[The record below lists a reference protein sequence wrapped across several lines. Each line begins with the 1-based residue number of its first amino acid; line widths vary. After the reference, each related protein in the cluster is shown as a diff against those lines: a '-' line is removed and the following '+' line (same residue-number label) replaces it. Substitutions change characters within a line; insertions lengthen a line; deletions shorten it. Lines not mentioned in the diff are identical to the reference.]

1 MWKAPFAVANIHLT
15 AEEQRWLDAN
25 RNQLILWFDAYYPP
39 IEFLGE
45 HGNFQGLGAD
55 IMAAMEKRLSIS
67 FIKKPAP
74 NWSEQLNAL
83 KNGDIHISPVIV
95 SSKDRAEYAFFSKPY
110 LSIPLVVITQKS
122 RKKAN
127 GLDNFDG
134 KRVAVVK
141 GYVSEKYLHNKF
153 DSRFE
158 IVPVSNI
165 AEGLRDT
172 AFGVVDAFV
181 GNLASA
187 AYYIDKN
194 NLPNLR
200 VAGSIGYEH
209 RLSFAVNKK
218 YPLLFSVMQ
227 KALHAVPPEEI
238 QNIRDR
244 WILLENKGILSK
256 REKRFLQFA
265 LSVTLFLIFI
275 LMLIAWC
282 LKNNLKKKVRALH
295 TAEAA
300 IKDQEDRLALAMKAT
315 QAAIWD
321 WYPLTGDAFF
331 SDEWFVI
338 LGYDPGEVE
347 PSFQGWADLTH
358 PDDLPGT
365 TGILNH
371 YLNKGGTGYYEA
383 QFRMRNKK
391 GEWRWILGKG
401 QAVEWDEEGAVT
413 RITGLNVD
421 IHSQKRVEE
430 ALKDSE
436 KKFSELFMLSPD
448 SIALFDLKTEQII
461 EVNES
466 FLKIFGYERREVLG
480 KTDQALLRYVRPDDR
495 EILFKRIH
503 KQEKTTNIE
512 IAFYRSDGEV
522 IRQLIS
528 GREVMING
536 QLVVMIIGRDVTE
549 LKKIEQ
555 MMIQTEKMVSLGGI
569 AAGIAH
575 EINNPLGIILQA
587 AQNLQIR
594 SRPDFPKNQEAA
606 EELGLDMDLMTK
618 YMRLHKMDAFIEDI
632 KQAAV
637 RAADI
642 IKRMLLFSRKSES
655 RRTVCHLP
663 AIVEN
668 ALSLVKNDFDLK
680 KTYDFKKISVNMHVE
695 RDVPKITCTETEI
708 EQVLLNLFRNAAQ
721 AMAEIPVPQPEPRID
736 IRISKHDNS
745 VCIEIQD
752 NGPGIPDHIKKRVME
767 PFFTTKGPGIGTG
780 LGLSVSYFIITR
792 GHGGQFTVSS
802 APGKGT
808 TFTID
813 LPCK

>member
-74 NWSEQLNAL
+74 NWSEQINAL

-122 RKKAN
+122 RKKTN

-244 WILLENKGILSK
+244 WILLENHGILSK
-256 REKRFLQFA
+256 KEKRFLQFA
-265 LSVTLFLIFI
+265 LSVTLFLLLI
-275 LMLIAWC
+275 LMFTAWC
-282 LKNNLKKKVRALH
+282 LKNNLKKKARALH

-391 GEWRWILGKG
+391 GDWRWILGKG
-401 QAVEWDEEGAVT
+401 QAVEWNEEGNVT

-421 IHSQKRVEE
+421 IHRQKLAEE
-430 ALKDSE
+430 ALRDSE

-448 SIALFDLKTEQII
+448 SIALFDLKTEKII

-466 FLKIFGYERREVLG
+466 FLKIFGYKRKEVLG
-480 KTDQALLRYVRPDDR
+480 KTDQELSLYVRPGDR
-495 EILFKRIH
+495 EKLFKKIH
-503 KQEKTTNIE
+503 KNEKTKNIE
-512 IAFYRSDGEV
+512 IAFYRSDGDV

-528 GREVMING
+528 GREVMISG
-536 QLVVMIIGRDVTE
+536 EIVVMIIGRDVTE

-606 EELGLDMDLMTK
+606 EELGLDMDLMAK
-618 YMRLHKMDAFIEDI
+618 YMHLHKMDAFIEDI
-632 KQAAV
+632 KRAAV

-668 ALSLVKNDFDLK
+668 ALSLAKNDFDLK

-695 RDVPKITCTETEI
+695 RDIPKITCTETEI

-721 AMAEIPVPQPEPRID
+721 AMAEIPVPQPEPHLY
-736 IRISKHDNS
+736 IRILKHSNT
-745 VCIEIQD
+745 VRMIIQD
-752 NGPGIPDHIKKRVME
+752 NGPGMPDHIKKRAME
-767 PFFTTKGPGIGTG
+767 PFFTTKGPGAGTG

-792 GHGGQFTVSS
+792 GHGGQFSVSS
-802 APGKGT
+802 DPGKGT

-813 LPCK
+813 LPCA